1 MLASINGML
10 LLSSTIQISTYT
22 QDFESERNDRERI
35 HSKLVE
41 AEKQKEILS
50 NMLAEKEKELTEAK
64 KDAKKW
70 TKVLI

>member
-1 MLASINGML
+1 MLASINGLL
-10 LLSSTIQISTYT
+10 LLSSTIQISTYM
-22 QDFESERNDRERI
+22 QDFKSERNDRERI
-35 HSKLVE
+35 NSKLIE
-41 AEKQKEILS
+41 AEEQKDILS

>member
-10 LLSSTIQISTYT
+10 LLSSTIQISTYM
-22 QDFESERNDRERI
+22 QDFESERKDRERI
-35 HSKLVE
+35 NSKLIE
-41 AEKQKEILS
+41 AEEQKGILS

>member
-1 MLASINGML
+1 M
-10 LLSSTIQISTYT
+10 
-22 QDFESERNDRERI
+22 QDFESERKDRERI
-35 HSKLVE
+35 NSKLVA
-41 AEKQKEILS
+41 AEEQKEILS

>member
-1 MLASINGML
+1 ML

-22 QDFESERNDRERI
+22 QDFESERKDRERI
-35 HSKLVE
+35 NSKLIE
-41 AEKQKEILS
+41 AEEQKGILS
-50 NMLAEKEKELTEAK
+50 NLLAEKEKELTEAK

>member
-1 MLASINGML
+1 MLP
-10 LLSSTIQISTYT
+10 LSSAIQISTYM
-22 QDFESERNDRERI
+22 QDFESERKDRERI
-35 HSKLVE
+35 NSKLIE
-41 AEKQKEILS
+41 AEEQKGILS

>member
-10 LLSSTIQISTYT
+10 PLSSAIQISTYM

-35 HSKLVE
+35 NSKLIE
-41 AEKQKEILS
+41 AEEQKGILS

>member
-22 QDFESERNDRERI
+22 QDFESERKDRERI
-35 HSKLVE
+35 NSKLIE
-41 AEKQKEILS
+41 AEEQKGILS

>member
-1 MLASINGML
+1 ML

-22 QDFESERNDRERI
+22 QDFESERKDRERI

-70 TKVLI
+70 TKVLIKVSF

>member
-1 MLASINGML
+1 MLP
-10 LLSSTIQISTYT
+10 LSSAIQISTYM

-35 HSKLVE
+35 NSKLIE
-41 AEKQKEILS
+41 AEEQKGILS

>member
-1 MLASINGML
+1 ML

-22 QDFESERNDRERI
+22 QDFEIERKYQERI
-35 HSKLVE
+35 NSKLIE
-41 AEKQKEILS
+41 AEEQKGILS

>member
-1 MLASINGML
+1 ML

-22 QDFESERNDRERI
+22 QDFESERKDRERI
-35 HSKLVE
+35 NSKLVE
-41 AEKQKEILS
+41 AEEQKEILS